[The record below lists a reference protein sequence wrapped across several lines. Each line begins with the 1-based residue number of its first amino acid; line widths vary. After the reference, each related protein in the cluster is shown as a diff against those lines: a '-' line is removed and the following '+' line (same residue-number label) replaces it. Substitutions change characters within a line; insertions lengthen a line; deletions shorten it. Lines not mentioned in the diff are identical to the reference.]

1 MRIKDFT
8 LNTQSNEYELNL
20 EISNIHCEN
29 NSIGWYEYGSAKE
42 FDYQKSYVGE
52 FKISEIV
59 VDGIKVVGTTFEVFE
74 NILMEDETLIQRI
87 EKELKEEA
95 EDSKVERKLAARGD

>member
-1 MRIKDFT
+1 MKIKNFT
-8 LNTQSNEYELNL
+8 LNTSYEIEL

-29 NSIGWYEYGSAKE
+29 GSIGYYEYGSAKE

-52 FKISEIV
+52 FKIDEII
-59 VDGIKVVGTTFEVFE
+59 VDGIKVEGATFEVFE
-74 NILMEDETLIQRI
+74 KILMEDESLVNRI

-95 EDSKVERKLAARGD
+95 EEAKVERALAAKGD